1 MSSLVAGLGALL
13 SAVELILL
21 SLAVELGPSLVPDAE
36 LRALQVQAVLW
47 KVFQVQAAGLE
58 AFQDFLAESV
68 VWMGFA
74 VRV

>member
-1 MSSLVAGLGALL
+1 MSYLVAGLGALL

-21 SLAVELGPSLVPDAE
+21 SLAVELGPSLVPAAE

-58 AFQDFLAESV
+58 AFQDLLAESV

>member
-1 MSSLVAGLGALL
+1 MAGLGALL

-21 SLAVELGPSLVPDAE
+21 SLAVELGPSLVPAAE

-58 AFQDFLAESV
+58 AFQDLLAESV